1 MILIL
6 LSGLVDRLKES
17 METDDL
23 DFGEIVETIL
33 KEAWKNDEGG
43 NR

>member
-1 MILIL
+1 MIL

-17 METDDL
+17 VEADDL

-33 KEAWKNDEGG
+33 KGAWKNDEGG
-43 NR
+43 NK